1 MPNKNNTSPFL
12 VLESDGEEIR
22 AEKALV
28 ES

>member
-12 VLESDGEEIR
+12 VLKAMEKRIG